1 MLEIPW
7 YILVGV
13 MFVCFFIGFCIGV
26 YIASKEGKNVLIFS
40 KFDIDERSENET
52 V

>member
-13 MFVCFFIGFCIGV
+13 MFVCFFIGLCIGV
-26 YIASKEGKNVLIFS
+26 LLASKEGKNVLIFS
-40 KFDIDERSENET
+40 KLVIEEPEDET